1 MNQNVNINLVYKKLA
16 NLEEHIMAIE
26 HILLPE
32 MKINKSLARKLEKAR
47 KEMRKGEYLSLSE
60 LK

>member
-1 MNQNVNINLVYKKLA
+1 MNQNININLVYKKLA
-16 NLEEHIMAIE
+16 NLEEHVMAIE

-32 MKINKSLARKLEKAR
+32 MKVNKLLTKRLEKAR
-47 KEMRKGEYLSLSE
+47 KEMREGEYVKFSG